1 MLIRNTIQ
9 DGGSTELYAAETLD
23 TVYTVDMVY
32 TVYTVDMAYTVDM
45 IYTVDKGDEGN
56 HYGKDRAEA

>member
-1 MLIRNTIQ
+1 M
-9 DGGSTELYAAETLD
+9 A
-23 TVYTVDMVY
+23 YTVDRVY

-56 HYGKDRAEA
+56 HYGKDWAEA

>member
-1 MLIRNTIQ
+1 M
-9 DGGSTELYAAETLD
+9 A
-23 TVYTVDMVY
+23 YTVDMVY

-56 HYGKDRAEA
+56 HYGKDWAEA